1 MRALTSRERR
11 TVRLGLAAMVV
22 YLAFFGGLQGW
33 KSFSKKRTD
42 YQQLVRQAQNLRR
55 DIQPYESKVLLVKK
69 LMGDFHLDPTKLVP
83 ATVVADASA
92 AIQKAA
98 STAGVQV
105 GPVREETARA
115 SAGELATIRLDG
127 VGPVPAV
134 MALLY
139 HLQRLGYP
147 LIVESVQINS
157 PTGRPPGAM
166 GPMAPMG
173 AMPPRGAVPPMGA
186 MGPPGM
192 VKLSLTIVI
201 LDFTQWHNEEPP
213 HA

>member
-1 MRALTSRERR
+1 MLI
-11 TVRLGLAAMVV
+11 M
-22 YLAFFGGLQGW
+22 
-33 KSFSKKRTD
+33 
-42 YQQLVRQAQNLRR
+42 
-55 DIQPYESKVLLVKK
+55 
-69 LMGDFHLDPTKLVP
+69 
-83 ATVVADASA
+83 
-92 AIQKAA
+92 
-98 STAGVQV
+98 
-105 GPVREETARA
+105 TARK

-127 VGPVPAV
+127 VGLVPAV

-147 LIVESVQINS
+147 LIVESVQINA

-173 AMPPRGAVPPMGA
+173 AMPPRGAMPPMGA
-186 MGPPGM
+186 MGPPGPPGM
-192 VKLSLTIVI
+192 VRLSLTIVI